1 MTIITLQLR
10 KHHHREIHLSTAVVK
25 FNLQP
30 CSGKLDKFCHM
41 STSVSR
47 ESLRLYR
54 DILRASRHFTWT
66 NPQGQPWSR
75 ILKEGAR
82 KEFEQASVE
91 RDPVILARLLVVGRE
106 SLQKTM
112 EKFKDKEKVLENH
125 INRTR
130 ND

>member
-1 MTIITLQLR
+1 
-10 KHHHREIHLSTAVVK
+10 
-25 FNLQP
+25 
-30 CSGKLDKFCHM
+30 M

>member
-1 MTIITLQLR
+1 
-10 KHHHREIHLSTAVVK
+10 
-25 FNLQP
+25 
-30 CSGKLDKFCHM
+30 M

-66 NPQGQPWSR
+66 NPQGEKWSR
-75 ILKEGAR
+75 VLQLNAR

-112 EKFKDKEKVLENH
+112 EKFSVKAKVIEDN
-125 INRTR
+125 ITRTR